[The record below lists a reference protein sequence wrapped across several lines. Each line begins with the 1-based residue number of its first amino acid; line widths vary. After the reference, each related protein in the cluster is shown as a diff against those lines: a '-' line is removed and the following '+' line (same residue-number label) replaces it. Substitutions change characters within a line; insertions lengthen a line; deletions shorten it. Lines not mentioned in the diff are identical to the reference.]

1 MRTDIIH
8 YLEEEIRRRCE
19 KESNFFGM
27 GGYHHIRAVVKN
39 AVQLAGIYGADVE
52 VVTIAA
58 WLHDAASITD
68 YALYENHHI
77 YGAEM
82 AGDFLREFGYD
93 KTKLELVQK
102 CILNHRG
109 SKVME
114 KQSPKEICVADADS
128 MSHFDAVPSLFYLA
142 YVQRKLG
149 IDDGIDFVKNK
160 LNRSYQKLSERG
172 KEIYKDKYEQVI
184 SLLV

>member
-1 MRTDIIH
+1 MRNRT
-8 YLEEEIRRRCE
+8 
-19 KESNFFGM
+19 
-27 GGYHHIRAVVKN
+27 
-39 AVQLAGIYGADVE
+39 
-52 VVTIAA
+52 
-58 WLHDAASITD
+58 
-68 YALYENHHI
+68 YENHHI
-77 YGAEM
+77 YEAEIAGA
-82 AGDFLREFGYD
+82 FLREFGYD
-93 KTKLELVQK
+93 KKKLELVQK

-114 KQSPKEICVADADS
+114 KQSI
-128 MSHFDAVPSLFYLA
+128 SHLDAVPSLFYLA